1 MLGGLNSSK
10 TALKKRLDCNLGTKM
25 QNGRK
30 DSESGWVGVQLECI
44 VGEKGFREAGLH

>member
-10 TALKKRLDCNLGTKM
+10 TAIKKWLDCNLGTEM

-30 DSESGWVGVQLECI
+30 DSESGWVGVQLQCI
-44 VGEKGFREAGLH
+44 VEEKGFREAGPH